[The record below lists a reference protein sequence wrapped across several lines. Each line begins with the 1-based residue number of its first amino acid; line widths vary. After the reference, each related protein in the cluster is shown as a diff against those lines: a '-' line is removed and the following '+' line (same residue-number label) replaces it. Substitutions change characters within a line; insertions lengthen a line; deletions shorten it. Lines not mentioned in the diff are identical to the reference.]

1 MNRLTPP
8 LVMLGALALTFGAR
22 KADAEWPPPLTA
34 TDLNDP
40 QYWPDDPG
48 YGYVASAKPKE
59 RQSGAWQFFSFIPDR
74 SPGDFVPAVR
84 PSEKASGM
92 SVDLAWRHTIGDD
105 RVLISVIDS
114 GIKWDERDLVEKA
127 FLNVGELGNHKPLKA
142 DGTACAMLPGT
153 QLPFDC
159 SGDGV
164 LSAKDYKDTPGL
176 EPATSDPPGDMNQNG
191 VLDAGDLI
199 LQPSFSDGIDDDEN
213 GYVDDISGWD
223 FFKDDNDPY
232 DDTRYGHG
240 TGEARDST
248 AETNNGMGDA
258 GICPKCRF
266 VPLRVGDSF
275 IADAND
281 FAQAVVYA
289 TDNGVSVVQEAL
301 GTINMSAFAQSA
313 LDYAWRNGTVIVA
326 SMADE
331 NSRHHNYPATAN
343 HTMPVH
349 AITMLGDE
357 QSTTAKS
364 FLAFNT
370 CTNFGAQ
377 NFLSASG
384 TGCSS
389 EAVGRLSGI
398 AGLVYSMGLQA
409 NLSPPLNAGEA
420 LQIFTMTADD
430 INVPESQQ
438 PDSDHFWSQEG
449 FDQRFGY
456 GRVNANTAVEWVKQ
470 GKIPPEVDI
479 VRPLWF
485 EVLYEDRVTQPVP
498 IMGTV
503 KTRRAPAYSVFVEW
517 APGVQPLDGEFTVI
531 KKVENIEGS
540 VVYGKDEPLAMI
552 DPREIDT
559 THEADNDSP
568 HGENER
574 TITVRVRAVAH
585 YGGELGD
592 VPGELRRAYSIHED
606 EDLMEGFPYYL
617 GASAESSPKLA
628 DIDGDGVRDVVIGTS
643 DGKLHVLSLKNG
655 KPEEVKGF
663 PFQVAP
669 VDGLNP
675 AISPSYLA
683 APAYSTPPGENGGI
697 DPTTAGESITP
708 TPAIADLDGDG
719 KPEIV
724 IATYAGTI
732 YVVKSDGTALD
743 GWPVRLPL
751 VPSCPLD
758 EPNDPAVPCMGTGT
772 VPEPSLNFLARGAF
786 GSPVIEDMD
795 NDGKFEI
802 VQAAFDGRIYIYEL
816 DGKPMDGWPVL
827 VHFPKKS
834 GSGEYNR
841 VFTTPAVGDFNNDGT
856 PDVLTGSSE
865 KLGNAGGSGAFYL
878 IDGRG
883 TKVSDTPYL
892 PGWPITTVSLNLFP
906 LVSEG
911 VSNSPVLVDI
921 DKDGKLEG
929 VMHGNASPPFILPTN
944 PGTQPF
950 PGSTPSNALPVRI
963 DEDGN
968 EVRGIAPT
976 STFGAGSTAILP
988 DTMFPL
994 FAQPS
999 IGDLDQDGTPDIV
1012 ASGGSLSMAQTLL
1025 SSQPKGGAAQHLL
1038 SMWSGKTG
1046 KMLASSPI
1054 VLEDFTFFNNQAI
1067 ADLTN
1072 DGYPEVLVGTGG
1084 YFVHAADACGREPP
1098 GWPKFVGGWVT
1109 ATTAIGD
1116 VDGDDALD
1124 VVVGTRAGWLFA
1136 WKTKGRTDG
1145 VISWPSFHHD
1155 NRNTGN
1161 YSVELD
1167 QGTLESGA
1175 GPLPLDKEGKC
1186 IDPGDGSAKNGVLD
1200 AKGGCNCEVG
1210 ASQRGNAG
1218 FLLLAVAAIFGFRRR
1233 RSS

>member
-8 LVMLGALALTFGAR
+8 IVMLGALALTFGAST
-22 KADAEWPPPLTA
+22 ADAEWPPPVTA
-34 TDLNDP
+34 TDLSDP
-40 QYWPDDPG
+40 KYWPNDPG

-74 SPGDFVPAVR
+74 SPGDFVPAIR
-84 PSEKASGM
+84 PSETASGM

-105 RVLISVIDS
+105 RILISVIDS
-114 GIKWDERDLVEKA
+114 GIKWDEADLIEKA
-127 FLNVGELGNHKPLKA
+127 YLNLGELGNHKPLHA
-142 DGTACAMLPGT
+142 NGSACAMLPDT
-153 QLPFDC
+153 QLAFDC
-159 SGDGV
+159 NDDGILTV
-164 LSAKDYKDTPGL
+164 SDYAETPGL
-176 EPATSDPPGDMNQNG
+176 EPASANPPGDKNQNG
-191 VLDAGDLI
+191 HLDAGDLI
-199 LQPSFSDGIDDDEN
+199 LNFSDGIDDDTN
-213 GYVDDISGWD
+213 GYTDDISGWD

-248 AETNNGMGDA
+248 AATNNGMGDA

-266 VPLRVGDSF
+266 VPLRAGDSF

-281 FAQAVVYA
+281 FAQAVIYA

-301 GTINMSAFAQSA
+301 GTINMSAYAQSA
-313 LDYAWRNGTVIVA
+313 LDYAWSHGTVIVA

-331 NSRHHNYPATAN
+331 NSRHHNYPATSN

-357 QSTTAKS
+357 ESTTAKS

-389 EAVGRLSGI
+389 EATGRLSGI
-398 AGLVYSMGLQA
+398 AGLLYSMAKQA
-409 NLSPPLNAGEA
+409 NLTPPLSAGEA
-420 LQIFTMTADD
+420 LQIFLMTADD

-438 PDSDHFWSQEG
+438 ADSEHFWSQEG

-456 GRVNANTAVEWVKQ
+456 GRINANTAVEWVKE
-470 GKIPPEVDI
+470 GRIPPEVDI
-479 VRPLWF
+479 VKPLWF
-485 EVLYEDRVTQPVP
+485 EVLYKDRITQPVP

-503 KTRRAPAYSVFVEW
+503 KTSRAPAYSVFVEW
-517 APGVQPLDGEFTVI
+517 APGVQPLDEEFTII
-531 KKVENIEGS
+531 KKMENIEGS
-540 VVYGKDEPLAMI
+540 VTLGGNDEPLATI
-552 DPREIDT
+552 DPRELDT
-559 THEADNDSP
+559 THEADNDSS
-568 HGENER
+568 HGENDR

-585 YGGELGD
+585 YGGEIGD
-592 VPGELRRAYSIHED
+592 VPGELRRAYAIHED

-643 DGKLHVLSLKNG
+643 DGKLHVLSLTNG

-675 AISPSYLA
+675 AVSPSYLTGT
-683 APAYSTPPGENGGI
+683 AYNTPPAPWPEVGGV

-708 TPAIADLDGDG
+708 TPAIADLDGDE

-724 IATYAGTI
+724 LTTYAGTI
-732 YVVKSDGTALD
+732 YVVKSDGTVLD
-743 GWPVRLPL
+743 GWPVRMPN

-758 EPNDPAVPCMGTGT
+758 GPKDPNVPCMDTGA
-772 VPEPSLNFLARGAF
+772 FIARGAF

-795 NDGKFEI
+795 GDGKFEI
-802 VQAAFDGRIYIYEL
+802 VQAGFDGRIYIYEL
-816 DGKPMDGWPVL
+816 DGKPMEGWPVL
-827 VHFPKKS
+827 VHFEGGT

-865 KLGNAGGSGAFYL
+865 KLGKAGGSGAFYV

-883 TKVSDTPYL
+883 TKLSDKPFL

-906 LVSEG
+906 LVAEG
-911 VSNSPVLVDI
+911 VSNSPVLADF
-921 DKDGKLEG
+921 DNDGKLEG

-944 PGTQPF
+944 PGTQGF

-963 DEDGN
+963 DAEGN
-968 EVRGIAPT
+968 EDRGIAPT
-976 STFGAGSTAILP
+976 STFGAGSTAYSP

-994 FAQPS
+994 FAQPA
-999 IGDLDQDGTPDIV
+999 IGDLDQDGVPDV
-1012 ASGGSLSMAQTLL
+1012 AASGGSLSMAQTLL
-1025 SSQPKGGAAQHLL
+1025 SSQPKGGPAQHLL
-1038 SMWSGKTG
+1038 AMWSGKTG
-1046 KMLASSPI
+1046 KMLPSSPM
-1054 VLEDFTFFNNQAI
+1054 VLEDFTFFNNLAV

-1084 YFVHAADACGREPP
+1084 YFVHATDACGREPT

-1136 WKTKGRTDG
+1136 WKTPGRTDG
-1145 VISWPSFHHD
+1145 VIAWPSFHHD

-1167 QGTLESGA
+1167 QGKLESGV
-1175 GPLPLDKEGKC
+1175 GPLRLDKEGKC
-1186 IDPGDGSAKNGVLD
+1186 VDPGDGTGKNGIEDLD
-1200 AKGGCNCEVG
+1200 ASGGCNCEM
-1210 ASQRGNAG
+1210 RGSNDGSAWW
-1218 FLLLAVAAIFGFRRR
+1218 LLLGLSTIYRLRKK